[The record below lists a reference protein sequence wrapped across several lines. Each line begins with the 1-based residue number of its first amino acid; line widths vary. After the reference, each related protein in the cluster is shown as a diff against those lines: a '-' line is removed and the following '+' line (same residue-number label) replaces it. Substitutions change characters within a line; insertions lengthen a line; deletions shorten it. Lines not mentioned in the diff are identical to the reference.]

1 MTDHEASAANLR
13 ELVGKT
19 MLARFE
25 ESYRKHDASYDPDT
39 VWEAADDVLA
49 ALAGALL
56 NQHVSVLRT
65 PGIIGT
71 LGFNTNPRPQ

>member
-1 MTDHEASAANLR
+1 MSERATDTLR
-13 ELVGKT
+13 EVVGKA

-25 ESYRKHDASYDPDT
+25 ESYRKHNVSYDPDT
-39 VWEAADDVLA
+39 VWEAADDVVA

-56 NQHVSVLRT
+56 DQRVSVLRT

-71 LGFNTNPRPQ
+71 IGFQTKAPQL